1 MKKIGIYIDL
11 ENIRYLDFHV
21 NLKSMLKSILDY
33 YKEQLKDEDI
43 VFSIKKA
50 YGDSKSIK
58 KYAKHLRDLHID
70 IIHSV
75 PFKKAKNMADMKS
88 SLDAFEDFI
97 IYKKID
103 IIIFV
108 TKDVDYSIVMDKLM
122 RHGCIVSMVT
132 TSDNFEKNIFQNA
145 CCHDPFKIERYR
157 DNAIKE
163 NNKENNSENK
173 IDNKNKNKKTVNENS
188 KNEVS
193 RENIIDNNKKNK
205 ESKKRKKNNENKT
218 DKNKYKQNKDA
229 IKNELPNKEIE
240 NNNEVNSLK
249 EENKIESIEQN
260 NYYNDKE
267 NKIEEKDFWQCFSDE
282 IKDFYDKNENLEISK
297 SYICNKINDKLCQKG
312 ESALKLAGYQN
323 INEVIDFLNKN
334 EIKTTSNNSSFT
346 IEESIKS
353 FENKMNVNILNKN
366 EINYTDEINDKN
378 FIYVLKKVLSE
389 DKENKAITLSSVMK
403 KINKE
408 FNMASGQ
415 SAIKHTK
422 FKNIKEIILKLG
434 KSAELTEQGRKFI
447 IKDKDKVLETLED
460 ITKEL

>member
-145 CCHDPFKIERYR
+145 CCHDPFKIEKYR
-157 DNAIKE
+157 DNVV
-163 NNKENNSENK
+163 KENNSEIK
-173 IDNKNKNKKTVNENS
+173 IDNQNKNKKTVNENNN
-188 KNEVS
+188 NEII

-205 ESKKRKKNNENKT
+205 EAKKRKKNNENKS
-218 DKNKYKQNKDA
+218 DKNKYKQNKDT
-229 IKNELPNKEIE
+229 IKNEIQNKEIE
-240 NNNEVNSLK
+240 NNINNL
-249 EENKIESIEQN
+249 ENKTESIEQN
-260 NYYNDKE
+260 NYNNDYNKE
-267 NKIEEKDFWQCFSDE
+267 NKVIEEKDFWQCFSDE

-346 IEESIKS
+346 IEETIKS
-353 FENKMNVNILNKN
+353 FENKMNDNILNKN

-434 KSAELTEQGRKFI
+434 KYAELTEQGRKFI
-447 IKDKDKVLETLED
+447 IKDKDKTLETLES
-460 ITKEL
+460 IAKEL

>member
-21 NLKSMLKSILDY
+21 NLKSMLKNILDY

-103 IIIFV
+103 IIVFV

-132 TSDNFEKNIFQNA
+132 TSDNFEKKIFQNA
-145 CCHDPFKIERYR
+145 CCHDPFKIEKYR
-157 DNAIKE
+157 DNAV
-163 NNKENNSENK
+163 KENNS
-173 IDNKNKNKKTVNENS
+173 DNKNKNKKTVNENNN
-188 KNEVS
+188 NEII
-193 RENIIDNNKKNK
+193 RENIIENNKKNK
-205 ESKKRKKNNENKT
+205 ETKKRKKNNENKH
-218 DKNKYKQNKDA
+218 KQ
-229 IKNELPNKEIE
+229 NKEIE
-240 NNNEVNSLK
+240 NNVNNL
-249 EENKIESIEQN
+249 ENKPENIEQN
-260 NYYNDKE
+260 NYNNDKE
-267 NKIEEKDFWQCFSDE
+267 NKIEEKEFWQCFSDE
-282 IKDFYDKNENLEISK
+282 IKDFYDKNKNLEISK

-346 IEESIKS
+346 IEETIKS
-353 FENKMNVNILNKN
+353 FENKMNDNILNKN

-434 KSAELTEQGRKFI
+434 KYTELTEQGRKFI
-447 IKDKDKVLETLED
+447 IKDKDKTLETLDD
-460 ITKEL
+460 IAKEL